1 MSVALQDTRTTVMLS
16 ATTASAAGTSKGYLD
31 TLGWD
36 HARII
41 ATTGTYSSGTHAMAV
56 LSLTEAT
63 NSAAATAIP
72 AFTGTT
78 NTVTVSGTSGFVIP
92 IGVTDTG
99 QAFCFDVDLRK
110 RERYMA
116 INWTGGA
123 SASGLSAIAILS
135 RGRVMPGTSAGN
147 MVIEVVG

>member
-1 MSVALQDTRTTVMLS
+1 
-16 ATTASAAGTSKGYLD
+16 LD

-36 HARII
+36 HARVI
-41 ATTGTYSSGTHAMAV
+41 AVTGTYASGTHAMAV

-92 IGVTDTG
+92 IGVTSVG

-135 RGRVMPGTSAGN
+135 RGRAMPGSDAGD